1 MKMSVFQ
8 PLLLKAAVNLI
19 ACDGSIDDIELQE
32 LRNIADNEIFFSEF
46 SYEDLLQEFVQ
57 DVRTRGKASLNSFL
71 SELESSDIK
80 ERQKFILLEV
90 LIRIMEADN
99 KIETNELKFI
109 QLVKNKLNLGEEA
122 IIMQFPDKLEFLLEN
137 ENDKIHSEFTD
148 DIKFEE
154 TN

>member
-1 MKMSVFQ
+1 MSVFQ

-57 DVRTRGKASLNSFL
+57 DVRTRGKDSLNSFL

-80 ERQKFILLEV
+80 ERQKFILLE
-90 LIRIMEADN
+90 
-99 KIETNELKFI
+99 
-109 QLVKNKLNLGEEA
+109 
-122 IIMQFPDKLEFLLEN
+122 
-137 ENDKIHSEFTD
+137 
-148 DIKFEE
+148 
-154 TN
+154 

>member
-1 MKMSVFQ
+1 MKMSVIQ

-109 QLVKNKLNLGEEA
+109 QLVKNKLNLDEEA